1 MHQFVARA
9 LDTGRSLGL
18 THLDKRLVA
27 TTDSTGV
34 AFISTVLILCPFG
47 PRGEYEGC
55 RMRSGVQAGWPEFMD
70 DPFNNQR
77 GKITMADVGVTSD
90 RPHRPV
96 EVVSMERVD

>member
-1 MHQFVARA
+1 M
-9 LDTGRSLGL
+9 GRSLGL

-27 TTDSTGV
+27 TTDSTGEV
-34 AFISTVLILCPFG
+34 FTNTALILCPFG
-47 PRGEYEGC
+47 LCGEYEGC
-55 RMRSGVQAGWPEFMD
+55 RMRSGMQAGWPEFMD

-90 RPHRPV
+90 RLHRPV